1 MLLLSQKVQSILPL
15 AFLTIFRE
23 NRNGPAPLDLC
34 FVSGFDLKEDAALCP
49 LDRNA
54 LKEFFDSSKGG
65 EWTDNANWTDPYK
78 SICIWYGVK
87 CDDNNTY
94 VVELNLTNN
103 GLSGRLSQ
111 TIGRL
116 SSLEMLDL
124 SDNDIKVG
132 LRVLLIFHFLP
143 LTYLCTAHFPLPYPG
158 LSAD

>member
-15 AFLTIFRE
+15 TFLTIFRE
-23 NRNGPAPLDLC
+23 NSDSPAPLDLC
-34 FVSGFDLKEDAALCP
+34 FVSGFDLKDDVALCP
-49 LDRNA
+49 TERGA
-54 LKEFFDSSKGG
+54 LKEFFDSTKGQ

-103 GLSGRLSQ
+103 GLSGRLSES
-111 TIGRL
+111 IGRL
-116 SSLEMLDL
+116 SSLEILDL

-132 LRVLLIFHFLP
+132 LI
-143 LTYLCTAHFPLPYPG
+143 
-158 LSAD
+158 D